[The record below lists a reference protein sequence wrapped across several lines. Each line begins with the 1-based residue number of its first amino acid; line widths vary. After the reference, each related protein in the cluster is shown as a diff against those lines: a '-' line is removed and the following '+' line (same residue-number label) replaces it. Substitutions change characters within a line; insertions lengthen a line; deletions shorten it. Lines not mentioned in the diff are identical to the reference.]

1 MFDIGFPE
9 LMMVS
14 IVALLVIGP
23 DKLPQTIR
31 TLVLWIGRFKRSLA
45 NIRADIESE
54 IGADE
59 IRQQLHNETV
69 MKDLGKTRQQLENII
84 YKTDKTLTDIKLAA
98 ANPKKATI
106 DFATEA
112 LTGTSVENS
121 DSAPT
126 VSSTASSTVSSTSI
140 SNTADDASITTGPDS
155 DKTRRPDA
163 AE

>member
-31 TLVLWIGRFKRSLA
+31 ALILWIGRFKSSLA
-45 NIRADIESE
+45 NIRADIENE

-59 IRQQLHNETV
+59 IRQQLHNESV
-69 MKDLGKTRQQLENII
+69 MKNLGETRQQLENII
-84 YKTDKTLTDIKLAA
+84 HSTDKTLSDIKKTA
-98 ANPKKATI
+98 ANPRKATI

-112 LTGTSVENS
+112 FTDNS
-121 DSAPT
+121 TNSTNPAALLKSSA
-126 VSSTASSTVSSTSI
+126 SLSNST
-140 SNTADDASITTGPDS
+140 DDASATLGPDS

-163 AE
+163 AD

>member
-31 TLVLWIGRFKRSLA
+31 TLVLWVGRFKRSLA

-69 MKDLGKTRQQLENII
+69 MKDLGETRQQLENII
-84 YKTDKTLTDIKLAA
+84 HTTDKTLSDIKLAA
-98 ANPKKATI
+98 ANPGKATI

-112 LTGTSVENS
+112 LAGTSVENS
-121 DSAPT
+121 DSA
-126 VSSTASSTVSSTSI
+126 STVNSTMSSTSI

>member
-31 TLVLWIGRFKRSLA
+31 TLVLWVGRFKRSLA

-69 MKDLGKTRQQLENII
+69 MKDLGATRQKLENII
-84 YKTDKTLTDIKLAA
+84 HTTDKTLTDIKLAA
-98 ANPKKATI
+98 ANPGKATI

-112 LTGTSVENS
+112 LTGASVENS
-121 DSAPT
+121 DRSP
-126 VSSTASSTVSSTSI
+126 TVSSTSI

>member
-31 TLVLWIGRFKRSLA
+31 TLVLWIGRFKSSLA
-45 NIRADIESE
+45 SIRADIENE

-59 IRQQLHNETV
+59 IRQQLHNESV
-69 MKDLGKTRQQLENII
+69 MKDLGETRQQLENII
-84 YKTDKTLTDIKLAA
+84 HSTDKTLTDIKQTA
-98 ANPKKATI
+98 ANPGKATI
-106 DFATEA
+106 DFAAEA
-112 LTGTSVENS
+112 LIGNS
-121 DSAPT
+121 KDSA
-126 VSSTASSTVSSTSI
+126 ASIKTSANI
-140 SNTADDASITTGPDS
+140 ADPADDASITTGPNS
-155 DKTRRPDA
+155 DQTRRPDP

>member
-14 IVALLVIGP
+14 IVALLIIGP

-31 TLVLWIGRFKRSLA
+31 TLVLWIGRFKSSLA
-45 NIRADIESE
+45 SIRADIENE

-59 IRQQLHNETV
+59 IRQQLHNESV
-69 MKDLGKTRQQLENII
+69 MKDLGETRQQLENII
-84 YKTDKTLTDIKLAA
+84 HSTDKTLTDIKKTA
-98 ANPKKATI
+98 ANPGKATI
-106 DFATEA
+106 DFVAEA
-112 LTGTSVENS
+112 LPGNS
-121 DSAPT
+121 ADSRE
-126 VSSTASSTVSSTSI
+126 SSASL
-140 SNTADDASITTGPDS
+140 SNTADDASITSGPDS

>member
-31 TLVLWIGRFKRSLA
+31 TMVLWIGRFKSSLA
-45 NIRADIESE
+45 NIRADIENE

-59 IRQQLHNETV
+59 IRQQLHNESV
-69 MKDLGKTRQQLENII
+69 MKDLGETRQQLENII
-84 YKTDKTLTDIKLAA
+84 HSTDKTLTDIKQTAS
-98 ANPKKATI
+98 NPGKATI

-112 LTGTSVENS
+112 LTGNS
-121 DSAPT
+121 ADSMP
-126 VSSTASSTVSSTSI
+126 SSNII
-140 SNTADDASITTGPDS
+140 SNTADDASTTTGPDS